1 MNKLPALLLCTA
13 LISPYAF
20 AAPAPSAD
28 TELGNV
34 RNAIAAAEKDLQAK
48 QAAQAKAQ
56 RALREAQAAIARTR
70 REIARLNSQ
79 EQAGWQKL
87 SALQAELS
95 KLQTN
100 ISSTKAQV
108 AALIAANYKNPQQA
122 AFPLLLKNA
131 DANQKSRFLAYTRRI
146 SAANERLIRQLA
158 TQQAEL
164 NAQEK
169 AVSEEIARIGRLTA
183 ERQEK
188 LRRLGKTQSQAQ
200 TESKKLN
207 QSVAESRQ
215 KLARLQENERRLNQI
230 IAGIAAKQAAQRKT
244 EAAQKEQE
252 ARKRA
257 ENPKSTLTREDLA
270 LRPDTPE
277 SPTKPLRGIMPVSGS
292 ITGRFG
298 TARESG
304 GTWRGIFISAA
315 TAPVRSIADGTVVY
329 ATSQSGYGNMMI
341 VDHGSGYMSVYAGL
355 GSIGASNGSRVRAGQ
370 QIATSGTMPAGEQGL
385 YLELRYKGRV
395 MNPMVWLR

>member
-28 TELGNV
+28 AELGNV

-122 AFPLLLKNA
+122 AFALHPPHQRGKRTP
-131 DANQKSRFLAYTRRI
+131 DT
-146 SAANERLIRQLA
+146 AACHPA
-158 TQQAEL
+158 
-164 NAQEK
+164 
-169 AVSEEIARIGRLTA
+169 GRA
-183 ERQEK
+183 ERAGKSCQ
-188 LRRLGKTQSQAQ
+188 RRNRPHRQAD
-200 TESKKLN
+200 
-207 QSVAESRQ
+207 R
-215 KLARLQENERRLNQI
+215 
-230 IAGIAAKQAAQRKT
+230 
-244 EAAQKEQE
+244 
-252 ARKRA
+252 
-257 ENPKSTLTREDLA
+257 
-270 LRPDTPE
+270 
-277 SPTKPLRGIMPVSGS
+277 
-292 ITGRFG
+292 
-298 TARESG
+298 
-304 GTWRGIFISAA
+304 
-315 TAPVRSIADGTVVY
+315 
-329 ATSQSGYGNMMI
+329 
-341 VDHGSGYMSVYAGL
+341 
-355 GSIGASNGSRVRAGQ
+355 
-370 QIATSGTMPAGEQGL
+370 
-385 YLELRYKGRV
+385 
-395 MNPMVWLR
+395 